1 MSGLVKISAIAATG
15 FYRCGMFF
23 PQEGLKLRITDMA
36 ENIWERLQAEKQLRI
51 EVVEPDNDDAEIA
64 EARADHIADIIKL
77 MSKEDFDSNDK
88 PKVAAINTH
97 LDKGQAKVTAP
108 ERDDIWAKLLGAK
121 ENDENTQNDT

>member
-23 PQEGLKLRITDMA
+23 PQEGLKLRITDLA
-36 ENIWERLQAEKQLRI
+36 EGVWERLQAETQLRI
-51 EVVEPDNDDAEIA
+51 GALEPGDEDAEIE
-64 EARADHIADIIKL
+64 EARADHIAEIIKL

-97 LDKGQAKVTAP
+97 LDKGQAKVTAQ
-108 ERDDIWAKLLGAK
+108 ERDDIWATLLDAK
-121 ENDENTQNDT
+121 ANDENTQNDT